1 MFRLKADLFVRYSTI
16 GKTFWPKVLR
26 QKFLFLTEITGDL
39 TIEINKVY
47 GFAKLAILIITKIV
61 TCLWT
66 RINHLNDENKFI
78 SEETMATM
86 TMLAISLSLEDDLGS
101 FVSARVVLLWSRG

>member
-47 GFAKLAILIITKIV
+47 GFAKLAILIIMKIV
-61 TCLWT
+61 TCL
-66 RINHLNDENKFI
+66 RRNILHVKDENKFV
-78 SEETMATM
+78 SEETMVTM
-86 TMLAISLSLEDDLGS
+86 TMIISLSLEDDLGS
-101 FVSARVVLLWSRG
+101 FVFAREVLLWSRG

>member
-1 MFRLKADLFVRYSTI
+1 MLRLKADLFVRYSTI
-16 GKTFWPKVLR
+16 GKTFWPKILR
-26 QKFLFLTEITGDL
+26 QKFLFLTEITSDL

-61 TCLWT
+61 TCLW
-66 RINHLNDENKFI
+66 RKIDHLKDENKFI

-86 TMLAISLSLEDDLGS
+86 KMIISLSLEDDLGS
-101 FVSARVVLLWSRG
+101 SVLAREVQLWSRG